1 MHPRLMQPGDLVK
14 HKRRG
19 YVGLIVKCDERTT
32 PFDDLHVHVGPA
44 SDILYHIEWM
54 NDATGACWY
63 DEIEVI
69 NE

>member
-1 MHPRLMQPGDLVK
+1 VHPRLIQPGDLVK
-14 HKRRG
+14 HKHRG
-19 YVGLIVKCDERTT
+19 YVGLIVKCDARAT
-32 PFDDLHVHVGPA
+32 PFDDFRPDRPSA

-54 NDATGACWY
+54 NDAAGACWY